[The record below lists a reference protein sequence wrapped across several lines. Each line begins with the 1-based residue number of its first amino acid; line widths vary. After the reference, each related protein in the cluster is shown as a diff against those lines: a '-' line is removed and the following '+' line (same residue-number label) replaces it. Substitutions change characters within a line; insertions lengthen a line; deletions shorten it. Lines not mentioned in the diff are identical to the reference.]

1 MLAGSSFY
9 FSPVGP
15 IMIRFLSSAQKSD
28 VSLSEIEFQRLK
40 SEIHEQLVESLD
52 LSLVARID
60 DERMRTNV
68 QNLAQEVIRGYRPK
82 IDKSL
87 HERLQK
93 ELQDEVFGLGPLEPL
108 MADPTISDIL
118 VNNAHEVFLE
128 RFGQLERSD
137 VVFADDS
144 HLMRIIQRVVGRVG
158 RRIDEV
164 SPMVDARLADGS
176 RINAVVPPLALNGP
190 KLSIRRFGVEHL
202 QLDKLLENETL
213 DPRMVAFL
221 TSAVAGRISFMIS
234 GGTGAGKTTLLNAL
248 SKSIPDD
255 ERIVTIEDSAE
266 LLLQHAHVVGM
277 ETRPANS
284 EGQGAVTPR
293 DLVRN
298 SLRMRPDRILVGE
311 VRGAEALDMLQ
322 AMNTGHE
329 GSLTTIHAND
339 AVDALHR
346 LEMMVAMAGFELP
359 ISVVRRYVASGIRII
374 LHVARL
380 KGGVRK
386 VMRVAEI
393 TGTEGGEYQLN
404 DIFRFEHQGLDA
416 DGKATGRFVAT
427 GYQPKC
433 LGRFAESGV
442 ELDPSIFQATV

>member
-1 MLAGSSFY
+1 
-9 FSPVGP
+9 
-15 IMIRFLSSAQKSD
+15 MIRFKSAAKTEDSP
-28 VSLSEIEFQRLK
+28 LSEIDFQRLK
-40 SEIHEQLVESLD
+40 SDIHEQLVESLD

-60 DERMRTNV
+60 DERMRGNV
-68 QNLAQEVIRGYRPK
+68 HNLAQEVIRDYRPK
-82 IDKSL
+82 VAKDL
-87 HERLQK
+87 HERLLH

-108 MADPTISDIL
+108 MSDPTISDIL

-128 RFGQLERSD
+128 RHGRLEKSD
-137 VVFADDS
+137 IVFADDA
-144 HLMRIIQRVVGRVG
+144 HLVRIIQRVVARVG

-164 SPMVDARLADGS
+164 SPMVDARLPDGS

-202 QLDKLLENETL
+202 QLEKLLENGSISQ
-213 DPRMVAFL
+213 PMVSFL
-221 TSAVAGRISFMIS
+221 EAAVQGRVSFMIS

-277 ETRPANS
+277 ETRPSNS
-284 EGQGAVTPR
+284 EGNGAVTPR

-359 ISVVRRYVASGIRII
+359 ISVIRRYVASGIRVIV
-374 LHVARL
+374 HVARL

-386 VMRVAEI
+386 VTRIAEI
-393 TGTEGGEYQLN
+393 VGTADGEYQLH
-404 DIFRFEHQGLDA
+404 DIFRFEHQGLDENGNA
-416 DGKATGRFVAT
+416 KGRFVTT
-427 GYQPKC
+427 GYRPRC
-433 LGRFAESGV
+433 VDRFLESGV
-442 ELDPSIFQATV
+442 EIDTNIFQAEA

>member
-1 MLAGSSFY
+1 
-9 FSPVGP
+9 
-15 IMIRFLSSAQKSD
+15 MIRFLSSGSQSEAP
-28 VSLSEIEFQRLK
+28 LSEIDFQRLK
-40 SEIHEQLVESLD
+40 SEIHQQIVESLD
-52 LSLVARID
+52 LSLVAQID
-60 DERMRTNV
+60 DERMRDNV
-68 QNLAQEVIRGYRPK
+68 RNLAQEAIRAHRPK
-82 IDKSL
+82 VDKGL

-108 MADPTISDIL
+108 MEDPTISDIL
-118 VNNAHEVFLE
+118 VNNAHEIFLE
-128 RFGQLERSD
+128 RHGRLERTD
-137 VVFADDS
+137 IVFADDA
-144 HLMRIIQRVVGRVG
+144 HLMRIIQRVVARVG

-176 RINAVVPPLALNGP
+176 RINAIVPPLALNGP

-202 QLDKLLENETL
+202 QLEKLLENDTL

-221 TSAVAGRISFMIS
+221 SAAVAGRVSFMIS
-234 GGTGAGKTTLLNAL
+234 GGTGAGKTTMLNAL
-248 SKSIPDD
+248 SKSIPED

-346 LEMMVAMAGFELP
+346 LEMMVAMAGYELP
-359 ISVVRRYVASGIRII
+359 IGVVRRYVASGIRVIV
-374 LHVARL
+374 HVARL

-393 TGTEGGEYQLN
+393 TGSEGGEYQLN
-404 DIFRFEHQGLDA
+404 DIFKFEHQGLDA

-427 GYQPKC
+427 GYQPRC
-433 LGRFAESGV
+433 LNRFQETGIEIDSR
-442 ELDPSIFQATV
+442 IFQAS

>member
-1 MLAGSSFY
+1 
-9 FSPVGP
+9 
-15 IMIRFLSSAQKSD
+15 MIRFLSSESQSD
-28 VSLSEIEFQRLK
+28 APLSEIDFQRLK
-40 SEIHEQLVESLD
+40 SEIHQQIVESLD
-52 LSLVARID
+52 LSLVAQVD
-60 DERMRTNV
+60 DERMRDNV
-68 QNLAQEVIRGYRPK
+68 RTLAQEAIRAFRPK
-82 IDKSL
+82 VDKGL

-108 MADPTISDIL
+108 MDDPTISDIL
-118 VNNAHEVFLE
+118 VNNAHEIFLE
-128 RFGQLERSD
+128 RHGRLERTD
-137 VVFADDS
+137 IVFADDA
-144 HLMRIIQRVVGRVG
+144 HLMRIIQRVVAKVG

-202 QLDKLLENETL
+202 QLEKLLENDTL

-221 TSAVAGRISFMIS
+221 SAAVAGRVSFMIS

-277 ETRPANS
+277 ETRPSNS

-346 LEMMVAMAGFELP
+346 LEMMVAMAGYELP
-359 ISVVRRYVASGIRII
+359 IGVVRRYVASGLRVIV
-374 LHVARL
+374 HVARL

-386 VMRVAEI
+386 VMRIAEI
-393 TGTEGGEYQLN
+393 TGSEGGEYQLN
-404 DIFRFEHQGLDA
+404 DIFKFDHQGLDA
-416 DGKATGRFVAT
+416 EGKATGRFVAT
-427 GYQPKC
+427 GYQPRC
-433 LGRFAESGV
+433 LDRFQETGIEIDSR
-442 ELDPSIFQATV
+442 IFQAS